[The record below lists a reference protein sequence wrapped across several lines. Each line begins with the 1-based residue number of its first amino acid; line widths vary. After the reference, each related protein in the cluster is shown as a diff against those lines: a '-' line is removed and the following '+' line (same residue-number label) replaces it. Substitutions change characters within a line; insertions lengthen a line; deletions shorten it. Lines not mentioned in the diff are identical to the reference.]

1 MHRMNAAAA
10 RGNGAFEGEIQA
22 RAEFRAD
29 ERFQIV
35 AYARNV
41 GLGDFASP
49 IGNFR
54 RELN

>member
-1 MHRMNAAAA
+1 MHRMDATAA
-10 RGNGAFEGEIQA
+10 RGNGAFKCEVQA
-22 RAEFRAD
+22 RAEFGSD

-41 GLGDFASP
+41 GFGGFAP
-49 IGNFR
+49 PVGNFR